1 MQIVTDAAADMV
13 ADLQNLP
20 IHIVPLSFTIDGT
33 TYRNGIDID
42 TPGFYHL
49 LARAKDYPTTAQPAP
64 GEVAELYR
72 KVAAADPDILSIHVS
87 EGLSGTIN
95 AAKAA
100 APLVPEA
107 NVTFWDSRT
116 LSGALG
122 WQVLAA
128 ANAVRAG
135 WTKEQI
141 LAMLQ
146 KISDATD
153 IIFTVDTLEYL
164 IHGGRVSHIQGLV
177 ANLLNIKPVIHVDKS
192 TGKYAQLGRARTIKK
207 AAKTMVEEVLKKH
220 PAGSR
225 MRIQVGHG
233 DAEDI
238 AEMMKEE
245 LRANFDCN
253 FVPTMRIAPVLAAH
267 TGPTMVGFVYAR
279 ESALADFPFSG

>member
-1 MQIVTDAAADMV
+1 MKIVTDAAADMV
-13 ADLQNLP
+13 VDLQQYP
-20 IHIVPLSFTIDGT
+20 IYVIPLSFTIDGKS
-33 TYRNGIDID
+33 YRNGVDID
-42 TPGFYHL
+42 TPGFYRL
-49 LARAKDYPTTAQPAP
+49 LASAKDYPTTAQPAP
-64 GEVAELYR
+64 GEFADLYR
-72 KVAAADPDILSIHVS
+72 QIAATDPDILSIHVS

-95 AAKAA
+95 AARAG

-107 NVTFWDSRT
+107 NITFWDSRT

-128 ANAVRAG
+128 ARAIQAG

-164 IHGGRVSHIQGLV
+164 IHGGRISHIQGLV

-207 AAKTMVEEVLKKH
+207 AAKAMVEEVLKKH
-220 PAGSR
+220 PAGAK

-233 DAEDI
+233 DAVEI
-238 AEMMKEE
+238 SEMMKEE
-245 LRANFDCN
+245 LSAVFDCN

-279 ESALADFPFSG
+279 EDVFNDLP